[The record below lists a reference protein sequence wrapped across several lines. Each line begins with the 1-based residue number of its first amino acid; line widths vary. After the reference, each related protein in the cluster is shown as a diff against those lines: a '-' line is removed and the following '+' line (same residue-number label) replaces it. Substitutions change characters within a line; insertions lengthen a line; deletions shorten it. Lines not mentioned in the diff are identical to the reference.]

1 MDIKHNFSGLSL
13 MLLKLILALL
23 VVISCL
29 LLAIYSRKYVP
40 SPPTCEKDSS
50 GNFQT
55 VTDSICVDRARLL
68 LNKLCDLGP
77 KPIGSYANEV
87 IVPEILMSNL
97 KSIQKQMTNNMHLE
111 LDIQMSDRYATVN
124 NIVARLFQ
132 NESKSE
138 ALLINSHFDSSR
150 VGPGASDDSIN
161 VVIMLEVLRSLAADN
176 NLRLKYD
183 IIFLFNDGEETFLNK
198 IYGNKS
204 LLGSR
209 DFSKNHKWKDDVI
222 AFVNLEAVG
231 SGGKEGIYQSSSNDL
246 MESYIKT
253 ARYPLANVM
262 AQEVYRSGII
272 PSKTDFIVF
281 HENLKVGGLDFAYFE
296 NGYVYHTKFDTAD
309 RIPDGSIM
317 QGGDNILRLTK
328 DFVSKRMDG
337 SATKQNYTEFVYFDV
352 LGLFMI
358 SYPWN
363 EFGIGWNW
371 FLSLATFGMTIVDM
385 FICEKFGGL
394 HTGVINGGKIE
405 LKTST
410 KAFLLSFVSLL
421 TIWISSIGFSSL
433 TASVM
438 GILGLSMSWYSSTS
452 FLFLLY
458 SAPTLSLFFSI
469 IAICSCVIH
478 ENNPIWNV
486 MELFFFHAGNILIA
500 MILVTLTACGI
511 KSGYVL
517 SISLFFNIL
526 WWIFYRIFLHII
538 NCHEAFMV
546 KNNQKIK
553 ALLFVIYLFFQI
565 VPLLMDSSIFSAV
578 MTLLIPSSG
587 RFVFNA
593 DINPDLHIGFVV
605 CISTLILLNSIFPLL
620 LESKYNL
627 YFASAFLLAFVS
639 SIMILSA
646 SDIGFPFRFD
656 ETNPTTKRL
665 NIFCAKRTF
674 LGVNNTVSKID
685 TVYRIHRMDYTWS
698 DKLLDAVPEYKMK
711 KHLPNET
718 DCSAMISCGFPDE
731 WMTGFGFQ
739 NQGWLIDDSIPII
752 PEKNRVSVEKVSVVE
767 IENNSSR
774 FNLTM
779 KINGPNDIFVELLT
793 SKGVEIESSGPS
805 YITKES
811 LSKFR
816 VFRRSQN
823 LSPIKFWLILLE
835 WKEEYG
841 SLHLVAAGRS
851 WNDTMKQGYSNFTFV
866 DKHPQWVTPYVDVF
880 DYKYYIF

>member
-1 MDIKHNFSGLSL
+1 MDIKHHFSSLSF
-13 MLLKLILALL
+13 MVLKLISVLL
-23 VVISCL
+23 VMISCL

-40 SPPTCEKDSS
+40 NPPTCEKDSS

-55 VTDSICVDRARLL
+55 VTDTICVDRARLL
-68 LNKLCDLGP
+68 LNKLSDLGP

-97 KSIQKQMTNNMHLE
+97 KSIQKQMTNDMHLE
-111 LDIQMSDRYATVN
+111 LDIQKSDTFPTVN

-132 NESKSE
+132 NQSKSE
-138 ALLINSHFDSSR
+138 ALLINSHFDTSR

-161 VVIMLEVLRSLAADN
+161 VVIMLEVLHSLAADK
-176 NLRLKYD
+176 NLRMKYD

-209 DFSKNHKWKDDVI
+209 DFSKNHKWKNDVI

-231 SGGKEGIYQSSSNDL
+231 SGGKEGIFQSSSNEL
-246 MESYIKT
+246 MKSYIKT

-281 HENLKVGGLDFAYFE
+281 HENLKVGGIDFAYFE
-296 NGYVYHTKFDTAD
+296 NAYVYHTKFDTAD

-328 DFVSKRMDG
+328 DFVSRRMYG
-337 SATKQNYTEFVYFDV
+337 NATKQNYIEFVYFDV

-358 SYPWN
+358 SYPWK
-363 EFGIGWNW
+363 EFGIGWSW

-385 FICEKFGGL
+385 FVCKKFGGL

-405 LKTST
+405 LKTSI
-410 KAFLLSFVSLL
+410 KAFLLSFISLL
-421 TIWISSIGFSSL
+421 AIWISSIGFAFL

-438 GILGLSMSWYSSTS
+438 GILGYSMSWYSSTS

-458 SAPTLSLFFSI
+458 STPTLSLFYSI
-469 IAICSCVIH
+469 IAICSCVVN
-478 ENNPIWNV
+478 EKNSIWNV
-486 MELFFFHAGNILIA
+486 TELFFFHAGNILIA
-500 MILVTLTACGI
+500 MILIILTACGI

-526 WWIFYRIFLHII
+526 WWIFCRIFLHII
-538 NCHEAFMV
+538 NCYEAFMV
-546 KNNQKIK
+546 KHNQKIK
-553 ALLFVIYLFFQI
+553 ALLFVLYLCFQI
-565 VPLLMDSSIFSAV
+565 VPLLMDSSIFSTV
-578 MTLLIPSSG
+578 MTVLIPSSG

-593 DINPDLHIGFVV
+593 DINPDIHIGFVV
-605 CISTLILLNSIFPLL
+605 CVSTLILLNSIFPLL

-627 YFASAFLLAFVS
+627 YFALAFLLAFVS
-639 SIMILSA
+639 SIIILFA
-646 SDIGFPFRFD
+646 SDIGFPFRYD

-674 LGVNNTVSKID
+674 FGVNNTVSKID
-685 TVYRIHRMDYTWS
+685 TVYNIHRMDYMWS
-698 DKLLDAVPEYKMK
+698 DKLLDAVPEYKIK
-711 KHLPNET
+711 NQLPNET
-718 DCSAMISCGFPDE
+718 DCRTMIGCGFPDE

-739 NQGWLIDDSIPII
+739 NQGWLIIESNPII

-779 KINGPNDIFVELLT
+779 EINGPNDIFVELLAT
-793 SKGVEIESSGPS
+793 KDVEIESSGPS
-805 YITKES
+805 SITMGS

-816 VFRRSQN
+816 VFRRSQD
-823 LSPIKFWLILLE
+823 LSTIKFWLILSE
-835 WKEEYG
+835 WKEENG
-841 SLHLVAAGRS
+841 SLHVVAAGRS

-866 DKHPQWVTPYVDVF
+866 DNHPKWVAPYVDVL

>member
-1 MDIKHNFSGLSL
+1 M
-13 MLLKLILALL
+13 
-23 VVISCL
+23 
-29 LLAIYSRKYVP
+29 
-40 SPPTCEKDSS
+40 
-50 GNFQT
+50 
-55 VTDSICVDRARLL
+55 TDSICVDRARLL

-132 NESKSE
+132 NESMSE

-410 KAFLLSFVSLL
+410 KAFLLSF
-421 TIWISSIGFSSL
+421 
-433 TASVM
+433 
-438 GILGLSMSWYSSTS
+438 
-452 FLFLLY
+452 
-458 SAPTLSLFFSI
+458 
-469 IAICSCVIH
+469 
-478 ENNPIWNV
+478 
-486 MELFFFHAGNILIA
+486 
-500 MILVTLTACGI
+500 
-511 KSGYVL
+511 
-517 SISLFFNIL
+517 
-526 WWIFYRIFLHII
+526 
-538 NCHEAFMV
+538 
-546 KNNQKIK
+546 
-553 ALLFVIYLFFQI
+553 
-565 VPLLMDSSIFSAV
+565 D
-578 MTLLIPSSG
+578 
-587 RFVFNA
+587 RFR
-593 DINPDLHIGFVV
+593 P
-605 CISTLILLNSIFPLL
+605 
-620 LESKYNL
+620 
-627 YFASAFLLAFVS
+627 
-639 SIMILSA
+639 
-646 SDIGFPFRFD
+646 RF
-656 ETNPTTKRL
+656 
-665 NIFCAKRTF
+665 
-674 LGVNNTVSKID
+674 
-685 TVYRIHRMDYTWS
+685 
-698 DKLLDAVPEYKMK
+698 
-711 KHLPNET
+711 
-718 DCSAMISCGFPDE
+718 
-731 WMTGFGFQ
+731 
-739 NQGWLIDDSIPII
+739 
-752 PEKNRVSVEKVSVVE
+752 
-767 IENNSSR
+767 
-774 FNLTM
+774 
-779 KINGPNDIFVELLT
+779 
-793 SKGVEIESSGPS
+793 
-805 YITKES
+805 
-811 LSKFR
+811 
-816 VFRRSQN
+816 
-823 LSPIKFWLILLE
+823 
-835 WKEEYG
+835 
-841 SLHLVAAGRS
+841 
-851 WNDTMKQGYSNFTFV
+851 
-866 DKHPQWVTPYVDVF
+866 
-880 DYKYYIF
+880 